1 MLQRVSDVLIIR
13 ENEGYDFGGWMT
25 GLSFCRADVMKSQEI
40 ILTNDS
46 FWGPISPLKEL
57 FDRIRESKADMI
69 ALTDNLMYFPH
80 LSSPFT
86 VYRKSI
92 LESALFWDIW
102 DNIQV
107 WEQKRDVVKQ
117 YEVGIPSKLKSD
129 GFKLKSLYTQ
139 YANGNTF
146 HTEWRQ
152 LIEDQN
158 FPFLKVSLLRDNP
171 TKQNIECWEEV
182 IRARNPKLTR
192 IILEQLALW
201 KQASVGV
208 EK

>member
-1 MLQRVSDVLIIR
+1 MLLSHK
-13 ENEGYDFGGWMT
+13 T
-25 GLSFCRADVMKSQEI
+25 GVNNIE
-40 ILTNDS
+40 
-46 FWGPISPLKEL
+46 
-57 FDRIRESKADMI
+57 ADMI

-92 LESALFWDIW
+92 IESELFWEIW

-117 YEVGIPSKLKSD
+117 YEVGIPSKLKSV

-139 YANGNTF
+139 CANGNTF

-152 LIEDQN
+152 LIEGQN
-158 FPFLKVSLLRDNP
+158 FPFIKVSLLRDNP
-171 TKQNIECWEEV
+171 SKQNIECWQEV
-182 IRARNPKLTR
+182 IRARNPKLSR
-192 IILEQLALW
+192 MIVEQLALW
-201 KQASVGV
+201 KQASAEV

>member
-1 MLQRVSDVLIIR
+1 
-13 ENEGYDFGGWMT
+13 
-25 GLSFCRADVMKSQEI
+25 
-40 ILTNDS
+40 
-46 FWGPISPLKEL
+46 
-57 FDRIRESKADMI
+57 
-69 ALTDNLMYFPH
+69 MYFPH

-152 LIEDQN
+152 LIEDHN

>member
-1 MLQRVSDVLIIR
+1 
-13 ENEGYDFGGWMT
+13 
-25 GLSFCRADVMKSQEI
+25 MKSQEI

-57 FDRIRESKADMI
+57 FDRIRGSEADMI

-92 LESALFWDIW
+92 IQSALFWDIW

-107 WEQKRDVVKQ
+107 WEQKRDIVKQ
-117 YEVGIPSKLKSD
+117 YEVGISSKLKGS
-129 GFKLKSLYTQ
+129 GFKLESLYSQ
-139 YANGNTF
+139 YANGNIF

-152 LIEDQN
+152 LIEGQN
-158 FPFLKVSLLRDNP
+158 FPFIKVSLLRDNP
-171 TKQNIECWEEV
+171 SNKNIDGWEEIV
-182 IRARNPKLTR
+182 NARNPKLSR
-192 IILEQLALW
+192 MISEQLAKW
-201 KQASVGV
+201 KQI
-208 EK
+208 